1 MECRKITSDAF
12 CTTRQSA
19 KGVLPSTSTV
29 RSSTVGKGSRGAGV
43 GCGRA
48 GALPERMEPALA
60 MAVLQCEQQRAL
72 AARHA
77 SGSTSHRLEDV
88 QVLEK
93 WGVLIRETR
102 TREADGT
109 TQKAFR

>member
-48 GALPERMEPALA
+48 GALPERIEPALA
-60 MAVLQCEQQRAL
+60 MAVLQCEQQRATA
-72 AARHA
+72 AARV
-77 SGSTSHRLEDV
+77 GR
-88 QVLEK
+88 QVFD
-93 WGVLIRETR
+93 GET
-102 TREADGT
+102 TRIV
-109 TQKAFR
+109 